1 MKMSIVAIAL
11 ALVYFVSFVFA
22 ANQPPAVPTPAE
34 RMQLAKK
41 IKEMVESNPG
51 AVDPSFAALST
62 EDLFSMLSGLISNP
76 SVISNVGGLIKAAT
90 SGDIGGV
97 ATSATG
103 LLGAAL
109 PAAVSAFAPAAP
121 AAAVPMAAAP
131 AS

>member
-1 MKMSIVAIAL
+1 MSIVAIAL
-11 ALVYFVSFVFA
+11 ALVCLVSFVFA
-22 ANQPPAVPTPAE
+22 ANQPSIMTSPDE
-34 RMQLAKK
+34 RMQVAKQL
-41 IKEMVESNPG
+41 KELMARNPG
-51 AVDPSFAALST
+51 SVDTAVAAMST
-62 EDLFSMLSGLISNP
+62 EDLFGMLSGLISNP
-76 SVISNVGGLIKAAT
+76 SVLSNVGNLVKAAT

-109 PAAVSAFAPAAP
+109 PAAVSAFAPAGA